1 MMLEE
6 GQIDL
11 VWLHILD
18 FSGSYRRLIEKQGI
32 LFDYEYLCRYENMNV
47 EISAVSCCLP
57 ATGEVE

>member
-1 MMLEE
+1 MMLEA

-18 FSGSYRRLIEKQGI
+18 SLGSCCRLIEKQGM
-32 LFDYEYLCRYENMNV
+32 LFYYEYLCRYENMNV

-57 ATGEVE
+57 ATKEIE